1 MTLSGFFVMMWK
13 DERLAWQ
20 HDDFASL
27 HVSIFELT
35 LYKIHFYFHI
45 HLYQSEKKQ
54 SNCRPKIL
62 QKSCVF
68 YCRYPIMIFGFLT

>member
-35 LYKIHFYFHI
+35 LHKIHFYLHTIADRKYYKNYTFF
-45 HLYQSEKKQ
+45 
-54 SNCRPKIL
+54 IL
-62 QKSCVF
+62 D
-68 YCRYPIMIFGFLT
+68 TT

>member
-1 MTLSGFFVMMWK
+1 MTLSGFFIMMWK

-35 LYKIHFYFHI
+35 LYEIYFYFDI
-45 HLYQSEKKQ
+45 TIADEKYYK
-54 SNCRPKIL
+54 NHAFFIL
-62 QKSCVF
+62 GT
-68 YCRYPIMIFGFLT
+68 P

>member
-1 MTLSGFFVMMWK
+1 MTLSGFFIMMWK

-45 HLYQSEKKQ
+45 DSIADRKYYKNHTFF
-54 SNCRPKIL
+54 IL
-62 QKSCVF
+62 D
-68 YCRYPIMIFGFLT
+68 TT

>member
-1 MTLSGFFVMMWK
+1 MTLSGFFIMMWK

-35 LYKIHFYFHI
+35 LYKIH
-45 HLYQSEKKQ
+45 
-54 SNCRPKIL
+54 
-62 QKSCVF
+62 
-68 YCRYPIMIFGFLT
+68 LTIADRKYYKNHVLFIVVTP

>member
-35 LYKIHFYFHI
+35 LHKIHFYFHI
-45 HLYQSEKKQ
+45 TIADRKYY
-54 SNCRPKIL
+54 NNYTFFIL
-62 QKSCVF
+62 D
-68 YCRYPIMIFGFLT
+68 TT

>member
-1 MTLSGFFVMMWK
+1 MTLSGFFIMMWK

-35 LYKIHFYFHI
+35 LYKIHFYVHI
-45 HLYQSEKKQ
+45 TIADRKYYKNHTFF
-54 SNCRPKIL
+54 IL
-62 QKSCVF
+62 D
-68 YCRYPIMIFGFLT
+68 TT